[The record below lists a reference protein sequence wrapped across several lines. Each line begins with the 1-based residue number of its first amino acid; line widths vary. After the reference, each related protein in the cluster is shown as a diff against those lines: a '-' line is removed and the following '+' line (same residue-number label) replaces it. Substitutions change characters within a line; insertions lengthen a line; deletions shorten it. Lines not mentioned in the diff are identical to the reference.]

1 MSHRDRPFHCER
13 NPGVLARV
21 GQGVN
26 LAVERFVTVAETI
39 ADDNLEVK
47 QDMYEACK
55 EARVAGECTFLLHAQ
70 FHLFDLQSRLSSFS
84 CVLSWRREKRYGF

>member
-1 MSHRDRPFHCER
+1 MQISKLVSHRDRPFRER

-39 ADDNLEVK
+39 ADDNPEVK
-47 QDMYEACK
+47 QEMYEACK
-55 EARVAGECTFLLHAQ
+55 GARVAGE
-70 FHLFDLQSRLSSFS
+70 
-84 CVLSWRREKRYGF
+84 